1 MGLFGSGTIILL
13 GVYKEGKLPSKDK
26 IVKLISQFILGGIGA
41 CIFILLGF
49 PNNFNSF
56 LMGCIALKF
65 LSEIIEKIN
74 IHKLMNGEEK
84 NLWRR
89 LGECVPISLTRE
101 NYLLKIKSF

>member
-1 MGLFGSGTIILL
+1 MFEEQLISQLLSVYTIRTYIGAFLLGLFGSGTIILL

-74 IHKLMNGEEK
+74 IHKLMNGEE
-84 NLWRR
+84 
-89 LGECVPISLTRE
+89 
-101 NYLLKIKSF
+101 